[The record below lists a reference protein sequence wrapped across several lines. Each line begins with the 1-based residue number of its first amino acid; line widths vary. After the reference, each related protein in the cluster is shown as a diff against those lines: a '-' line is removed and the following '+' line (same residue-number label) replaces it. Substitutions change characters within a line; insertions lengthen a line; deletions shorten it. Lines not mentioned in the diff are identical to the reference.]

1 MLSTAFWA
9 PGLRRLGARR
19 NIRYQLFPVV
29 NESMWAV
36 RAVRPWVESECG
48 SHAGPCHTD
57 ALQPSNRAPGRSSAT
72 ALGLTKPDGYERRP
86 PGFSIASDPPIAGSS
101 QNLPLFHVEHP

>member
-57 ALQPSNRAPGRSSAT
+57 ALQPSNRAPRRSSAT
-72 ALGLTKPDGYERRP
+72 ALGLTKPDGYE
-86 PGFSIASDPPIAGSS
+86 
-101 QNLPLFHVEHP
+101 